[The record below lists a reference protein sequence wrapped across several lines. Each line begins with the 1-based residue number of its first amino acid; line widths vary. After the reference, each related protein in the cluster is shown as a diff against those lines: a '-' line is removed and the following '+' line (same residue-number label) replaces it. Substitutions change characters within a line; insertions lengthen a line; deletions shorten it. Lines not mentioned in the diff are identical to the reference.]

1 MHRAVTVVVLGF
13 ALSACGDEP
22 PSKKSSESGTASS
35 APAAVDDA
43 ATAADPAIQQ
53 IDRFIAEQKQFAV
66 DMKAKGGAG
75 GLDPTDSLWRRS
87 CPKPPQLTFTAGK
100 TYFWELETNKG
111 TIRMRLMADVAP
123 MHVSSTIYLTRIGFY
138 DTLIFHRIVTGF
150 MAQGGCPRGD
160 GRGSP
165 GYSYAGEF
173 SPSVRHDRPFL
184 LSMANAGPKTDG
196 SQFFITFTPT
206 PMLDGKHTIFGEVVE
221 GTSVVQAIEAVG
233 IAPEQDGVPGMKPR
247 ERIEIK
253 KARIL
258 VE

>member
-1 MHRAVTVVVLGF
+1 MRAVLSIVVSCL
-13 ALSACGDEP
+13 ALSACGDSSP
-22 PSKKSSESGTASS
+22 APKSSGSSSGAAT
-35 APAAVDDA
+35 PATGDDA
-43 ATAADPAIQQ
+43 VTAADPAIQQ
-53 IDRFIAEQKQFAV
+53 IDRFIAEQKQYAV

-75 GLDPTDSLWRRS
+75 GLDQSDSLWRRS

-111 TIRMRLMADVAP
+111 TIRLRLMPDVAP

-150 MAQGGCPRGD
+150 MAQGGDPRGD
-160 GRGSP
+160 GRGGP

-173 SPSVRHDRPFL
+173 SPTVRHDRPFL

-221 GTSVVQAIEAVG
+221 GTNVVQAIETVG
-233 IAPEQDGVPGMKPR
+233 ITSQQDQGGMKPR

-253 KARIL
+253 KARIF